1 MSVGKNNRGTNNFKC
16 KLVEDDVK
24 EIYLSDER
32 QIQLADRYQVSQS
45 TINHIKKKRTWAWL
59 TDKID
64 RE

>member
-1 MSVGKNNRGTNNFKC
+1 MKDNRGTNNFKC
-16 KLVEDDVK
+16 KLEEGDVR
-24 EIYLSDER
+24 EIYLSDAR
-32 QIQLADRYQVSQS
+32 QVELADKYHVSQS

>member
-1 MSVGKNNRGTNNFKC
+1 MKNNQGTNNFKC
-16 KLVEDDVK
+16 KLEEGDVR
-24 EIYLSDER
+24 EIYLSDAR
-32 QIQLADRYQVSQS
+32 QVELAGKYDVSQS